1 MAATRLSDSQKQELV
16 ARFRGGE
23 ASGALA
29 EAYGCSANTVSRV
42 VRTALD
48 PKEYEALKQQ
58 RGRSPVPI
66 AEPAGGSSLQ
76 LPLPAAGS
84 GEEAAATSTKGE
96 SAPEASITATGLE
109 SVTPLTPSEALAR
122 EEASPRAEASARAEA
137 AAITEAGTRAN
148 PEATAEAEAEAEAGA
163 PQAGPSLAPSDLASD
178 SGEADLAED
187 RPQFGSWL
195 HQQEAGVGQTSA
207 PRMGAPGAD
216 PQDSPAGDQGH
227 ATLAIDDADDF
238 ADDDGDDSEG
248 EGEGEDEG
256 EGDDDG
262 DSFLGSYGD
271 RGPGDGQTFVVLPL
285 GQTIEDRP
293 SLTVQPLEPANLP
306 ASVYM
311 LVDKTVEL
319 DIKPLKEL
327 PELGALPDGEGER
340 QALVV
345 YANPR
350 QAKRYCGRN
359 QRVIKV
365 PDSGVLA
372 RTAPYLLSQGVTR
385 LVVEGALYSLPGS

>member
-1 MAATRLSDSQKQELV
+1 M
-16 ARFRGGE
+16 
-23 ASGALA
+23 
-29 EAYGCSANTVSRV
+29 

-48 PKEYEALKQQ
+48 PEEYEALKQR
-58 RGRSPVPI
+58 RGRSAV
-66 AEPAGGSSLQ
+66 Q
-76 LPLPAAGS
+76 VAA
-84 GEEAAATSTKGE
+84 
-96 SAPEASITATGLE
+96 P
-109 SVTPLTPSEALAR
+109 
-122 EEASPRAEASARAEA
+122 AEA
-137 AAITEAGTRAN
+137 AKAEPSTIPGALTSGSSEPGM
-148 PEATAEAEAEAEAGA
+148 PEE
-163 PQAGPSLAPSDLASD
+163 P
-178 SGEADLAED
+178 
-187 RPQFGSWL
+187 PQFGDWVR
-195 HQQEAGVGQTSA
+195 HQVDGVGQASA
-207 PRMGAPGAD
+207 PVSEAPGPGAD
-216 PQDSPAGDQGH
+216 AQDLPDGDQGH
-227 ATLAIDDADDF
+227 AALAIDDADDF
-238 ADDDGDDSEG
+238 ADDAGDDS
-248 EGEGEDEG
+248 DE
-256 EGDDDG
+256 EGDGAEDG
-262 DSFLGSYGD
+262 DSVLGSYGD
-271 RGPGDGQTFVVLPL
+271 PREGDGQTFVVLPL
-285 GQTIEDRP
+285 GQAIEDRP
-293 SLTVQPLEPANLP
+293 SLTVQPLEPADLP

>member
-23 ASGALA
+23 TSAALA
-29 EAYGCSANTVSRV
+29 ESFGCSANTVSRV

-48 PKEYEALKQQ
+48 PEEYEALKQQ
-58 RGRSPVPI
+58 RTRPAIPV
-66 AEPAGGSSLQ
+66 ADPAGETSLQ
-76 LPLPAAGS
+76 LPLGAEGAG
-84 GEEAAATSTKGE
+84 GEDGLATSPPGE
-96 SAPEASITATGLE
+96 SATTSHLSPPDQEPATPASGA
-109 SVTPLTPSEALAR
+109 P
-122 EEASPRAEASARAEA
+122 AEATDGLASG
-137 AAITEAGTRAN
+137 I
-148 PEATAEAEAEAEAGA
+148 PGA
-163 PQAGPSLAPSDLASD
+163 PLPGSSEPGVPEQQPP
-178 SGEADLAED
+178 
-187 RPQFGSWL
+187 FGAWVR
-195 HQQEAGVGQTSA
+195 QQVGGVGQASA
-207 PRMGAPGAD
+207 PDFGAPGPEAD
-216 PQDSPAGDQGH
+216 RLDPAAGDQGH
-227 ATLAIDDADDF
+227 AALAIDDADDF
-238 ADDDGDDSEG
+238 AEDPGDDEG
-248 EGEGEDEG
+248 DEG
-256 EGDDDG
+256 DEGDGAEDG
-262 DSFLGSYGD
+262 DSVLGSYGD
-271 RGPGDGQTFVVLPL
+271 PRGGDGQTFVVLPL
-285 GQTIEDRP
+285 GQAIEDRP
-293 SLTVQPLEPANLP
+293 SLTVQPLEPADLP

-319 DIKPLKEL
+319 DIKPLRDL
-327 PELGALPDGEGER
+327 PELGALPDGEGDR

>member
-16 ARFRGGE
+16 ARFRDGE
-23 ASGALA
+23 ASGSLA
-29 EAYGCSANTVSRV
+29 EAFGCSANTVSRV

-48 PKEYEALKQQ
+48 PKVYEALKQQ
-58 RGRSPVPI
+58 RGRSAVQVAAPTEAAK
-66 AEPAGGSSLQ
+66 AEPSTIPGALTSGSSE
-76 LPLPAAGS
+76 PGMP
-84 GEEAAATSTKGE
+84 EE
-96 SAPEASITATGLE
+96 P
-109 SVTPLTPSEALAR
+109 
-122 EEASPRAEASARAEA
+122 
-137 AAITEAGTRAN
+137 
-148 PEATAEAEAEAEAGA
+148 
-163 PQAGPSLAPSDLASD
+163 
-178 SGEADLAED
+178 
-187 RPQFGSWL
+187 PQFGHWVR
-195 HQQEAGVGQTSA
+195 HQVDGVGQASA
-207 PRMGAPGAD
+207 PVSEAPGPGAD
-216 PQDSPAGDQGH
+216 AQDLPDGDQGH
-227 ATLAIDDADDF
+227 AALAIDDADDF
-238 ADDDGDDSEG
+238 ADDAGDDS
-248 EGEGEDEG
+248 DE
-256 EGDDDG
+256 EGDEAEDG
-262 DSFLGSYGD
+262 DSVLGRYGD
-271 RGPGDGQTFVVLPL
+271 PREGDGQTFVVLPL
-285 GQTIEDRP
+285 GQAIEDRP
-293 SLTVQPLEPANLP
+293 SLTVQPLEPADLP

>member
-23 ASGALA
+23 ASAALA
-29 EAYGCSANTVSRV
+29 EAFGCSANTVSRV

-48 PKEYEALKQQ
+48 PKDYEALKQQ
-58 RGRSPVPI
+58 RGRS
-66 AEPAGGSSLQ
+66 AGQAATPAGESSPE
-76 LPLPAAGS
+76 LPLAPAGS
-84 GEEAAATSTKGE
+84 GAEAPGASALDQAQTAYPFALSDPEGSAASTPGGSLGSSEEA
-96 SAPEASITATGLE
+96 
-109 SVTPLTPSEALAR
+109 
-122 EEASPRAEASARAEA
+122 
-137 AAITEAGTRAN
+137 
-148 PEATAEAEAEAEAGA
+148 
-163 PQAGPSLAPSDLASD
+163 QDGPSLALKALIARAPQPDPPAAGPEFGAWVNQKVNGAGEANAPGLGARQPEPYPEEISNTILRKDKIQSQGQDDDPSD
-178 SGEADLAED
+178 
-187 RPQFGSWL
+187 
-195 HQQEAGVGQTSA
+195 
-207 PRMGAPGAD
+207 
-216 PQDSPAGDQGH
+216 DQGH
-227 ATLAIDDADDF
+227 AALAIDDADDF
-238 ADDDGDDSEG
+238 AEEAGDD
-248 EGEGEDEG
+248 
-256 EGDDDG
+256 EGDDTEDGSEDG
-262 DSFLGSYGD
+262 DSFVGRYGD
-271 RGPGDGQTFVVLPL
+271 SGQGDGQTFVILPL
-285 GQTIEDRP
+285 GQAIEDRP
-293 SLTVQPLEPANLP
+293 SLTVQPLEPADLP

-327 PELGALPDGEGER
+327 PELGTLPAGEEDR

>member
-16 ARFRGGE
+16 ARFRDGE
-23 ASGALA
+23 ASGSLA
-29 EAYGCSANTVSRV
+29 EAFGCSANTVSRV

-48 PKEYEALKQQ
+48 PKVYEALKQQ
-58 RGRSPVPI
+58 RGRSAV
-66 AEPAGGSSLQ
+66 Q
-76 LPLPAAGS
+76 VAA
-84 GEEAAATSTKGE
+84 
-96 SAPEASITATGLE
+96 P
-109 SVTPLTPSEALAR
+109 
-122 EEASPRAEASARAEA
+122 AEA
-137 AAITEAGTRAN
+137 AKAEPSTIPGALTSGSSEPGM
-148 PEATAEAEAEAEAGA
+148 PEE
-163 PQAGPSLAPSDLASD
+163 P
-178 SGEADLAED
+178 
-187 RPQFGSWL
+187 PQFGDWVR
-195 HQQEAGVGQTSA
+195 HQVDGVGQASA
-207 PRMGAPGAD
+207 PVSEAPGPGAD
-216 PQDSPAGDQGH
+216 AQDLPDGDQGH
-227 ATLAIDDADDF
+227 AALAIDDADDF
-238 ADDDGDDSEG
+238 ADDAGDDS
-248 EGEGEDEG
+248 DE
-256 EGDDDG
+256 EGDGAEDG
-262 DSFLGSYGD
+262 DSVLGSYGD
-271 RGPGDGQTFVVLPL
+271 PREGDGQTFVVLPL
-285 GQTIEDRP
+285 GQAIKDRP
-293 SLTVQPLEPANLP
+293 SLTVQPLEPADLP

>member
-16 ARFRGGE
+16 ARFRDGE
-23 ASGALA
+23 GSGSLA
-29 EAYGCSANTVSRV
+29 EAFGCSANTVSRV

-58 RGRSPVPI
+58 RGRSAVQVAAPS
-66 AEPAGGSSLQ
+66 GGSSQ
-76 LPLPAAGS
+76 PLPLSETGSGGKEALATPPPGEQAPGALLGGPDQNLDAPSPGANAAAAPAEPSIIPSALAAGS
-84 GEEAAATSTKGE
+84 SG
-96 SAPEASITATGLE
+96 PGLPKE
-109 SVTPLTPSEALAR
+109 
-122 EEASPRAEASARAEA
+122 
-137 AAITEAGTRAN
+137 
-148 PEATAEAEAEAEAGA
+148 
-163 PQAGPSLAPSDLASD
+163 Q
-178 SGEADLAED
+178 
-187 RPQFGSWL
+187 PQFGAWVR
-195 HQQEAGVGQTSA
+195 QQLVGIGQASA
-207 PRMGAPGAD
+207 PGLKASGPGTDA
-216 PQDSPAGDQGH
+216 QDLPDGDQGH
-227 ATLAIDDADDF
+227 AALAIDDADDF
-238 ADDDGDDSEG
+238 ADDAGDDS
-248 EGEGEDEG
+248 DE
-256 EGDDDG
+256 EGDGSEDG
-262 DSFLGSYGD
+262 DSVLGSYGD
-271 RGPGDGQTFVVLPL
+271 PREGDGQTFVVLPL
-285 GQTIEDRP
+285 GQAIEDRP
-293 SLTVQPLEPANLP
+293 SLTVQPLVPADLP
-306 ASVYM
+306 TSVYM

>member
-16 ARFRGGE
+16 ARFRLGE
-23 ASGALA
+23 SAQALA
-29 EAYGCSANTVSRV
+29 EALGCSANTVSRV

-48 PKEYEALKQQ
+48 PQEYESLKQQ
-58 RGRSPVPI
+58 RGRPSSQVASGSGPSIGQPVGSDNPAEELPAI
-66 AEPAGGSSLQ
+66 EGNDDEGLQALPGSGDHGPALQPGLAPELDSTQLELAPPLLEVMAGAEPEHL
-76 LPLPAAGS
+76 
-84 GEEAAATSTKGE
+84 
-96 SAPEASITATGLE
+96 PEA
-109 SVTPLTPSEALAR
+109 
-122 EEASPRAEASARAEA
+122 
-137 AAITEAGTRAN
+137 
-148 PEATAEAEAEAEAGA
+148 
-163 PQAGPSLAPSDLASD
+163 
-178 SGEADLAED
+178 
-187 RPQFGSWL
+187 
-195 HQQEAGVGQTSA
+195 
-207 PRMGAPGAD
+207 
-216 PQDSPAGDQGH
+216 DSPEPGH
-227 ATLAIDDADDF
+227 AALAIDDADDF
-238 ADDDGDDSEG
+238 AEEAGDDGDDG
-248 EGEGEDEG
+248 DAGED
-256 EGDDDG
+256 GDGTEEG
-262 DSFLGSYGD
+262 DSFQGAYGGAND
-271 RGPGDGQTFVVLPL
+271 AYGQTFVVLPL
-285 GQTIEDRP
+285 GQAIEDRP

>member
-16 ARFRGGE
+16 ARFRDGE
-23 ASGALA
+23 PSGSLA
-29 EAYGCSANTVSRV
+29 EAFGCSANTVSRV

-48 PKEYEALKQQ
+48 PEEYEALKQQ
-58 RGRSPVPI
+58 RGRSAVQVP
-66 AEPAGGSSLQ
+66 AN
-76 LPLPAAGS
+76 
-84 GEEAAATSTKGE
+84 
-96 SAPEASITATGLE
+96 
-109 SVTPLTPSEALAR
+109 
-122 EEASPRAEASARAEA
+122 AEA
-137 AAITEAGTRAN
+137 AKAEPSTIPGALTSGSSEPGM
-148 PEATAEAEAEAEAGA
+148 PEE
-163 PQAGPSLAPSDLASD
+163 P
-178 SGEADLAED
+178 
-187 RPQFGSWL
+187 PQFGDWVR
-195 HQQEAGVGQTSA
+195 HQVDGVGQASA
-207 PRMGAPGAD
+207 PVSEAPGPGAD
-216 PQDSPAGDQGH
+216 AQDLPDGDQGH
-227 ATLAIDDADDF
+227 AALAIDDADDF
-238 ADDDGDDSEG
+238 ADDAGDDS
-248 EGEGEDEG
+248 DE
-256 EGDDDG
+256 EGDGAEDG
-262 DSFLGSYGD
+262 DSVLGSYGD
-271 RGPGDGQTFVVLPL
+271 PREGDGQTFVVLPL
-285 GQTIEDRP
+285 GQAIEDRP
-293 SLTVQPLEPANLP
+293 SLTVQPLEPADLP

>member
-1 MAATRLSDSQKQELV
+1 MAATRLSDSQKEELV

-29 EAYGCSANTVSRV
+29 EAFGCSANTVSRV

-48 PKEYEALKQQ
+48 PEEYEALKHQ
-58 RGRSPVPI
+58 RARSTP
-66 AEPAGGSSLQ
+66 PAGGSSLQ
-76 LPLPAAGS
+76 LPLSEAGSGATEALAPSPSGETATNAGLSVPDQDLGAPSTELTAEATTAEPTIAPRVRASRSSGPGLPGEQPQLGAWVRQQVDGVGPSSGPGLGAAGS
-84 GEEAAATSTKGE
+84 G
-96 SAPEASITATGLE
+96 
-109 SVTPLTPSEALAR
+109 
-122 EEASPRAEASARAEA
+122 
-137 AAITEAGTRAN
+137 
-148 PEATAEAEAEAEAGA
+148 
-163 PQAGPSLAPSDLASD
+163 
-178 SGEADLAED
+178 ADL
-187 RPQFGSWL
+187 Q
-195 HQQEAGVGQTSA
+195 
-207 PRMGAPGAD
+207 D
-216 PQDSPAGDQGH
+216 PLDGEQGH
-227 ATLAIDDADDF
+227 AALALDDADDF
-238 ADDDGDDSEG
+238 AEEAGDDSDDG
-248 EGEGEDEG
+248 GEDS
-256 EGDDDG
+256 

-271 RGPGDGQTFVVLPL
+271 PGDGQTFVVLPL
-285 GQTIEDRP
+285 GQAIEDRP
-293 SLTVQPLEPANLP
+293 SLTVQPLEPADLP

-319 DIKPLKEL
+319 DIKPLRDL
-327 PELGALPDGEGER
+327 PELGALPDGEGDR

>member
-29 EAYGCSANTVSRV
+29 EAFGCSANTVSRV

-48 PKEYEALKQQ
+48 PEEYEALKQQ
-58 RGRSPVPI
+58 RARSTPPT
-66 AEPAGGSSLQ
+66 GGSSLQ
-76 LPLPAAGS
+76 LPLCEAES
-84 GEEAAATSTKGE
+84 GATEALATSPSAETATGARLSGPDQDLGATSTE
-96 SAPEASITATGLE
+96 
-109 SVTPLTPSEALAR
+109 LT
-122 EEASPRAEASARAEA
+122 AEA
-137 AAITEAGTRAN
+137 AKAEPGLSEDQPPFGTWVR
-148 PEATAEAEAEAEAGA
+148 
-163 PQAGPSLAPSDLASD
+163 
-178 SGEADLAED
+178 
-187 RPQFGSWL
+187 
-195 HQQEAGVGQTSA
+195 QQLDGVGQTNA
-207 PRMGAPGAD
+207 PGLGAPDPGAD
-216 PQDSPAGDQGH
+216 PQDPLDGEQGH
-227 ATLAIDDADDF
+227 AALALEDADDF
-238 ADDDGDDSEG
+238 AEEAGDDSDDGDEDS
-248 EGEGEDEG
+248 
-256 EGDDDG
+256 

-271 RGPGDGQTFVVLPL
+271 PGDGQTFVVLPL
-285 GQTIEDRP
+285 GQAIEDRP
-293 SLTVQPLEPANLP
+293 SLTVQPLEPADLP

-319 DIKPLKEL
+319 DIKPLRDL
-327 PELGALPDGEGER
+327 PELGTLPDGEGDR

>member
-16 ARFRGGE
+16 ARFRAGE
-23 ASGALA
+23 ASAALA
-29 EAYGCSANTVSRV
+29 EAFGCSANTVSRV

-48 PKEYEALKQQ
+48 PKDYEALKQQ
-58 RGRSPVPI
+58 RGRSAGQAATAAGESSPELPL
-66 AEPAGGSSLQ
+66 APAGSGAEDPGTSALDQAETPYPFALSDPERSAASTPGSSL
-76 LPLPAAGS
+76 GS
-84 GEEAAATSTKGE
+84 SEAAHD
-96 SAPEASITATGLE
+96 
-109 SVTPLTPSEALAR
+109 
-122 EEASPRAEASARAEA
+122 
-137 AAITEAGTRAN
+137 
-148 PEATAEAEAEAEAGA
+148 
-163 PQAGPSLAPSDLASD
+163 GPSLALKALIARAPQPDPPAAGPEFGAWVDQKVNGAGQASAPGLGARQPEPFPQGIPNTILRTDQDQIQSEDQSEDQDDDPSD
-178 SGEADLAED
+178 
-187 RPQFGSWL
+187 
-195 HQQEAGVGQTSA
+195 
-207 PRMGAPGAD
+207 
-216 PQDSPAGDQGH
+216 DQGH
-227 ATLAIDDADDF
+227 GALAIDDADDF
-238 ADDDGDDSEG
+238 AEEVGDD
-248 EGEGEDEG
+248 
-256 EGDDDG
+256 EGDDTEDGSEDG
-262 DSFLGSYGD
+262 DSFVGHYGGSGQ
-271 RGPGDGQTFVVLPL
+271 GDGQTFVVLPL

-293 SLTVQPLEPANLP
+293 SLTVQPLEPADLP

-327 PELGALPDGEGER
+327 PELGTLPAGEEDR

>member
-1 MAATRLSDSQKQELV
+1 MPE
-16 ARFRGGE
+16 
-23 ASGALA
+23 
-29 EAYGCSANTVSRV
+29 
-42 VRTALD
+42 
-48 PKEYEALKQQ
+48 
-58 RGRSPVPI
+58 
-66 AEPAGGSSLQ
+66 EP
-76 LPLPAAGS
+76 
-84 GEEAAATSTKGE
+84 
-96 SAPEASITATGLE
+96 
-109 SVTPLTPSEALAR
+109 
-122 EEASPRAEASARAEA
+122 
-137 AAITEAGTRAN
+137 
-148 PEATAEAEAEAEAGA
+148 
-163 PQAGPSLAPSDLASD
+163 
-178 SGEADLAED
+178 
-187 RPQFGSWL
+187 PQFGDWVRD
-195 HQQEAGVGQTSA
+195 QVDGVGQAST
-207 PRMGAPGAD
+207 PGLEAPGPEAD
-216 PQDSPAGDQGH
+216 AQDLPDGDQGH
-227 ATLAIDDADDF
+227 AALAIDDADDF
-238 ADDDGDDSEG
+238 ADDAGDDSD
-248 EGEGEDEG
+248 ED
-256 EGDDDG
+256 GDGAEDG

-271 RGPGDGQTFVVLPL
+271 PREGDGQTFVVLPL
-285 GQTIEDRP
+285 GQAIEDRP
-293 SLTVQPLEPANLP
+293 SLTVQPLEPADLP

>member
-16 ARFRGGE
+16 ARFRNGE
-23 ASGALA
+23 ASGSLA
-29 EAYGCSANTVSRV
+29 EAFGCSANTVSRV

-48 PKEYEALKQQ
+48 PEDYEALKQQ
-58 RGRSPVPI
+58 RGRSAVQVAAPAESAK
-66 AEPAGGSSLQ
+66 AEPSTIPGALTSGSSE
-76 LPLPAAGS
+76 PGMP
-84 GEEAAATSTKGE
+84 EE
-96 SAPEASITATGLE
+96 P
-109 SVTPLTPSEALAR
+109 
-122 EEASPRAEASARAEA
+122 
-137 AAITEAGTRAN
+137 
-148 PEATAEAEAEAEAGA
+148 
-163 PQAGPSLAPSDLASD
+163 
-178 SGEADLAED
+178 
-187 RPQFGSWL
+187 PQFGDWVRD
-195 HQQEAGVGQTSA
+195 QVDGVGQASA
-207 PRMGAPGAD
+207 PGSEAPGPEAD
-216 PQDSPAGDQGH
+216 AQDLPDGDQGH
-227 ATLAIDDADDF
+227 AALAIDDADDF
-238 ADDDGDDSEG
+238 ADDAGDDS
-248 EGEGEDEG
+248 DE
-256 EGDDDG
+256 EGDGAEDG
-262 DSFLGSYGD
+262 DSVLGSYGD
-271 RGPGDGQTFVVLPL
+271 PREGDGQTFMVLPL
-285 GQTIEDRP
+285 GQAIEDRP
-293 SLTVQPLEPANLP
+293 SLTVQPLEPADLP

>member
-16 ARFRGGE
+16 ARFRDGE
-23 ASGALA
+23 ASGSLA
-29 EAYGCSANTVSRV
+29 EAFGCSANTVSRV

-48 PKEYEALKQQ
+48 PEEYEALKQR
-58 RGRSPVPI
+58 RGRSAV
-66 AEPAGGSSLQ
+66 Q
-76 LPLPAAGS
+76 VAA
-84 GEEAAATSTKGE
+84 
-96 SAPEASITATGLE
+96 P
-109 SVTPLTPSEALAR
+109 
-122 EEASPRAEASARAEA
+122 AEA
-137 AAITEAGTRAN
+137 AKAEPSTIPGALTSGSSEPGM
-148 PEATAEAEAEAEAGA
+148 PEE
-163 PQAGPSLAPSDLASD
+163 P
-178 SGEADLAED
+178 
-187 RPQFGSWL
+187 PQFGDWVR
-195 HQQEAGVGQTSA
+195 HQVDGVGQASA
-207 PRMGAPGAD
+207 PVSEAPGPGAD
-216 PQDSPAGDQGH
+216 AQDLPDGDQGH
-227 ATLAIDDADDF
+227 AALAIDDADDF
-238 ADDDGDDSEG
+238 ADDAGDDS
-248 EGEGEDEG
+248 DE
-256 EGDDDG
+256 EGDGAEDG
-262 DSFLGSYGD
+262 DSVLGSYGD
-271 RGPGDGQTFVVLPL
+271 PREGDGQTFVVLPL
-285 GQTIEDRP
+285 GQAIEDRP
-293 SLTVQPLEPANLP
+293 SLTVQPLEPADLP

>member
-29 EAYGCSANTVSRV
+29 EAFGCSANTVSRV

-48 PKEYEALKQQ
+48 PEEYEALKQQ
-58 RGRSPVPI
+58 RARSTPPT
-66 AEPAGGSSLQ
+66 GGSSLQ
-76 LPLPAAGS
+76 LPLCEAES
-84 GEEAAATSTKGE
+84 GATEALATSPSAETATGARLSGPDQDLGATSTE
-96 SAPEASITATGLE
+96 
-109 SVTPLTPSEALAR
+109 LT
-122 EEASPRAEASARAEA
+122 AEA
-137 AAITEAGTRAN
+137 AK
-148 PEATAEAEAEAEAGA
+148 AEPGL
-163 PQAGPSLAPSDLASD
+163 S
-178 SGEADLAED
+178 ED
-187 RPQFGSWL
+187 QPQFGTWVRQQL
-195 HQQEAGVGQTSA
+195 HGGGQANA
-207 PRMGAPGAD
+207 PGLGAPDPGDD
-216 PQDSPAGDQGH
+216 PQDPLDGEQGH
-227 ATLAIDDADDF
+227 AALALEDADDF
-238 ADDDGDDSEG
+238 AEEAGDDSDDGDEDS
-248 EGEGEDEG
+248 
-256 EGDDDG
+256 

-271 RGPGDGQTFVVLPL
+271 PGDGQTFVVLPL
-285 GQTIEDRP
+285 GQAIEDRP
-293 SLTVQPLEPANLP
+293 SLTVQPLEPADLP

-319 DIKPLKEL
+319 DIKPLRDL
-327 PELGALPDGEGER
+327 PELGALPDGEGDR

>member
-23 ASGALA
+23 ASGSLA
-29 EAYGCSANTVSRV
+29 EAFGCSANTVSRV

-58 RGRSPVPI
+58 RGRSAVQV
-66 AEPAGGSSLQ
+66 AAPAGGSSQ
-76 LPLPAAGS
+76 PLPLSEAGS
-84 GEEAAATSTKGE
+84 GGKDPLATSPPGEPAPAAHLDGGGPDLNLDAPSTGAKAEEAPTAE
-96 SAPEASITATGLE
+96 LSI
-109 SVTPLTPSEALAR
+109 V
-122 EEASPRAEASARAEA
+122 PRALP
-137 AAITEAGTRAN
+137 AGSSR
-148 PEATAEAEAEAEAGA
+148 PELPKDE
-163 PQAGPSLAPSDLASD
+163 
-178 SGEADLAED
+178 
-187 RPQFGSWL
+187 PQFGGWVR
-195 HQQEAGVGQTSA
+195 QQLDGVGQASA
-207 PRMGAPGAD
+207 PGQLAPGPGAD
-216 PQDSPAGDQGH
+216 SQDLPDGDQGH
-227 ATLAIDDADDF
+227 SALAIDDADDF
-238 ADDDGDDSEG
+238 ADAAADDS
-248 EGEGEDEG
+248 DE
-256 EGDDDG
+256 EGDGAEDG
-262 DSFLGSYGD
+262 DSVLGRYGD
-271 RGPGDGQTFVVLPL
+271 PRDGDGQTFMVLPL
-285 GQTIEDRP
+285 GQAIEDRP
-293 SLTVQPLEPANLP
+293 SLTVQPLEPADLP

>member
-16 ARFRGGE
+16 ARFRDGE
-23 ASGALA
+23 ASGSLA
-29 EAYGCSANTVSRV
+29 EAFGCSANTVSRV
-42 VRTALD
+42 VRTALA
-48 PKEYEALKQQ
+48 PEEYEALKQQ
-58 RGRSPVPI
+58 RGRSAVQ
-66 AEPAGGSSLQ
+66 AAAPAGGSSQ
-76 LPLPAAGS
+76 PLPLSEAESAGKD
-84 GEEAAATSTKGE
+84 ALATSPPGE
-96 SAPEASITATGLE
+96 TALGAPPEGPDQNLGAPSTG
-109 SVTPLTPSEALAR
+109 AN
-122 EEASPRAEASARAEA
+122 
-137 AAITEAGTRAN
+137 TEAGKAEPSMVPRALRSRSSR
-148 PEATAEAEAEAEAGA
+148 PGLATD
-163 PQAGPSLAPSDLASD
+163 P
-178 SGEADLAED
+178 
-187 RPQFGSWL
+187 PQFGDWVRD
-195 HQQEAGVGQTSA
+195 QVDGVGQASTPRLEA
-207 PRMGAPGAD
+207 PGPGAD
-216 PQDSPAGDQGH
+216 AQDLPDGDQGH
-227 ATLAIDDADDF
+227 AALAIDDADDF
-238 ADDDGDDSEG
+238 ADDAGDDEG
-248 EGEGEDEG
+248 DEG
-256 EGDDDG
+256 DGAEDG

-271 RGPGDGQTFVVLPL
+271 PREGDGQTFVVLPL
-285 GQTIEDRP
+285 GQAIEDRP
-293 SLTVQPLEPANLP
+293 SLTVQPLEPADLP

>member
-1 MAATRLSDSQKQELV
+1 L
-16 ARFRGGE
+16 E
-23 ASGALA
+23 APG
-29 EAYGCSANTVSRV
+29 
-42 VRTALD
+42 
-48 PKEYEALKQQ
+48 
-58 RGRSPVPI
+58 
-66 AEPAGGSSLQ
+66 
-76 LPLPAAGS
+76 
-84 GEEAAATSTKGE
+84 
-96 SAPEASITATGLE
+96 
-109 SVTPLTPSEALAR
+109 
-122 EEASPRAEASARAEA
+122 
-137 AAITEAGTRAN
+137 
-148 PEATAEAEAEAEAGA
+148 
-163 PQAGPSLAPSDLASD
+163 
-178 SGEADLAED
+178 
-187 RPQFGSWL
+187 
-195 HQQEAGVGQTSA
+195 
-207 PRMGAPGAD
+207 PGAD
-216 PQDSPAGDQGH
+216 AQDLPDGDQGH
-227 ATLAIDDADDF
+227 AALAIDDADDF
-238 ADDDGDDSEG
+238 ADDAGDDEG
-248 EGEGEDEG
+248 DEG
-256 EGDDDG
+256 DGAEDG

-271 RGPGDGQTFVVLPL
+271 PREGDGQTFVVLPL
-285 GQTIEDRP
+285 GQAIEDRP
-293 SLTVQPLEPANLP
+293 SLTVQPLEPADLP

>member
-16 ARFRGGE
+16 ARFRDGE
-23 ASGALA
+23 ASGSLA
-29 EAYGCSANTVSRV
+29 EAFGCSANTVSRV

-48 PKEYEALKQQ
+48 PEEYEALKQQ
-58 RGRSPVPI
+58 RGRSAV
-66 AEPAGGSSLQ
+66 Q
-76 LPLPAAGS
+76 VAA
-84 GEEAAATSTKGE
+84 
-96 SAPEASITATGLE
+96 P
-109 SVTPLTPSEALAR
+109 
-122 EEASPRAEASARAEA
+122 AEA
-137 AAITEAGTRAN
+137 AKAEPSTIPGALTSGSSEPGM
-148 PEATAEAEAEAEAGA
+148 PEE
-163 PQAGPSLAPSDLASD
+163 P
-178 SGEADLAED
+178 
-187 RPQFGSWL
+187 PQFGDWVR
-195 HQQEAGVGQTSA
+195 HQVDGVGQASA
-207 PRMGAPGAD
+207 PVSEAPGPGAD
-216 PQDSPAGDQGH
+216 AQDLPDGDQGH
-227 ATLAIDDADDF
+227 AALAIDDADDF
-238 ADDDGDDSEG
+238 ADDAGDDS
-248 EGEGEDEG
+248 DE
-256 EGDDDG
+256 EGDGAEDG
-262 DSFLGSYGD
+262 DSVLGSYGD
-271 RGPGDGQTFVVLPL
+271 PREGDGQTFVVLPL
-285 GQTIEDRP
+285 GQAIEDRP
-293 SLTVQPLEPANLP
+293 SLTVQPLEPADLP

>member
-16 ARFRGGE
+16 ARFRDGE
-23 ASGALA
+23 ASGSLA
-29 EAYGCSANTVSRV
+29 EAFGCSANTVSRV
-42 VRTALD
+42 VRTTLD
-48 PKEYEALKQQ
+48 PKVYEALKQQ
-58 RGRSPVPI
+58 RGRSAV
-66 AEPAGGSSLQ
+66 Q
-76 LPLPAAGS
+76 VAA
-84 GEEAAATSTKGE
+84 
-96 SAPEASITATGLE
+96 P
-109 SVTPLTPSEALAR
+109 
-122 EEASPRAEASARAEA
+122 AEA
-137 AAITEAGTRAN
+137 AKAEPSTIPGALTSGSSEPGM
-148 PEATAEAEAEAEAGA
+148 PEE
-163 PQAGPSLAPSDLASD
+163 P
-178 SGEADLAED
+178 
-187 RPQFGSWL
+187 PQFGDWVR
-195 HQQEAGVGQTSA
+195 HQVDGVGQASA
-207 PRMGAPGAD
+207 PVSEAPGPGAD
-216 PQDSPAGDQGH
+216 AQDLADGDQGH
-227 ATLAIDDADDF
+227 AALAIDDADDF
-238 ADDDGDDSEG
+238 ADDAGDDS
-248 EGEGEDEG
+248 DE
-256 EGDDDG
+256 EGDGAEDG
-262 DSFLGSYGD
+262 DSVLGSYGD
-271 RGPGDGQTFVVLPL
+271 PREGDGQTFVVLPL
-285 GQTIEDRP
+285 GQAIKDRP
-293 SLTVQPLEPANLP
+293 SLTVQPLEPADLP

>member
-1 MAATRLSDSQKQELV
+1 MAATRLSDSQKEELV

-29 EAYGCSANTVSRV
+29 EAFGCSANTVSRV

-48 PKEYEALKQQ
+48 PEEYEALKQQ
-58 RGRSPVPI
+58 RARSTP
-66 AEPAGGSSLQ
+66 PAVGSSLQ
-76 LPLPAAGS
+76 LPLCEAGS
-84 GEEAAATSTKGE
+84 EATEALTTSPTAE
-96 SAPEASITATGLE
+96 TATGARL
-109 SVTPLTPSEALAR
+109 SVPDQDLGAPSTELT
-122 EEASPRAEASARAEA
+122 AEA
-137 AAITEAGTRAN
+137 AKVEPAI
-148 PEATAEAEAEAEAGA
+148 A
-163 PQAGPSLAPSDLASD
+163 PKVQASGPSTTGLP
-178 SGEADLAED
+178 GEQ
-187 RPQFGSWL
+187 PQFGAWVR
-195 HQQEAGVGQTSA
+195 QQVDGVSQTNA
-207 PRMGAPGAD
+207 PGLGAPGPGAD
-216 PQDSPAGDQGH
+216 PQDPLDGEQGH
-227 ATLAIDDADDF
+227 AALALDDADDF
-238 ADDDGDDSEG
+238 AVEADEDSDDGDEDS
-248 EGEGEDEG
+248 
-256 EGDDDG
+256 

-271 RGPGDGQTFVVLPL
+271 PGDGQTFVVLPL
-285 GQTIEDRP
+285 GQAIEDRP
-293 SLTVQPLEPANLP
+293 SLTVQPLEPADLP

-319 DIKPLKEL
+319 DIKPLRDL
-327 PELGALPDGEGER
+327 PELGALPDGEGDR
-340 QALVV
+340 QALVL

>member
-23 ASGALA
+23 TSAALA
-29 EAYGCSANTVSRV
+29 EAFGCSANTVSRV

-48 PKEYEALKQQ
+48 PEEYEALKQQ
-58 RGRSPVPI
+58 RARPAIPV
-66 AEPAGGSSLQ
+66 ADPAGETSLQ
-76 LPLPAAGS
+76 LPLSAEGAG
-84 GEEAAATSTKGE
+84 GEDVLATSPPGE
-96 SAPEASITATGLE
+96 SATTSHLSPPDQELATPASGA
-109 SVTPLTPSEALAR
+109 P
-122 EEASPRAEASARAEA
+122 AEATDGLPS
-137 AAITEAGTRAN
+137 GF
-148 PEATAEAEAEAEAGA
+148 PGA
-163 PQAGPSLAPSDLASD
+163 PLPGSSEPGVPEQLPP
-178 SGEADLAED
+178 
-187 RPQFGSWL
+187 FGAWVR
-195 HQQEAGVGQTSA
+195 HQLGGVGQASA
-207 PRMGAPGAD
+207 PNFGAPGPEAD
-216 PQDSPAGDQGH
+216 RLDPAAGDQGH
-227 ATLAIDDADDF
+227 AALAIDDADDF
-238 ADDDGDDSEG
+238 AEEAGDDSDDGDEDS
-248 EGEGEDEG
+248 
-256 EGDDDG
+256 

-271 RGPGDGQTFVVLPL
+271 PGDGQTFVVLPL
-285 GQTIEDRP
+285 GQAIEDRP
-293 SLTVQPLEPANLP
+293 SLTVQPLEPADLP

-319 DIKPLKEL
+319 DIKPLKDL

>member
-16 ARFRGGE
+16 ARFRDGE
-23 ASGALA
+23 ASGSLA
-29 EAYGCSANTVSRV
+29 EAFGCSANTVSRV

-48 PKEYEALKQQ
+48 PKVYEALKQQ
-58 RGRSPVPI
+58 RGRSAV
-66 AEPAGGSSLQ
+66 Q
-76 LPLPAAGS
+76 VAA
-84 GEEAAATSTKGE
+84 
-96 SAPEASITATGLE
+96 P
-109 SVTPLTPSEALAR
+109 
-122 EEASPRAEASARAEA
+122 AEA
-137 AAITEAGTRAN
+137 AKAEPSTIPGALTSGSSEPGM
-148 PEATAEAEAEAEAGA
+148 PEE
-163 PQAGPSLAPSDLASD
+163 P
-178 SGEADLAED
+178 
-187 RPQFGSWL
+187 PQFGDWVR
-195 HQQEAGVGQTSA
+195 HQVDGVGQASA
-207 PRMGAPGAD
+207 PVSEAPGPGAD
-216 PQDSPAGDQGH
+216 AQDLPDGDQGH
-227 ATLAIDDADDF
+227 AALAIDDADDF
-238 ADDDGDDSEG
+238 ADDAGDDS
-248 EGEGEDEG
+248 DE
-256 EGDDDG
+256 EGDGAEDG
-262 DSFLGSYGD
+262 DSVLGSYGD
-271 RGPGDGQTFVVLPL
+271 PREGDGQTFVVLPL
-285 GQTIEDRP
+285 GQAIEDRP
-293 SLTVQPLEPANLP
+293 SLTVQPLEPADLP

>member
-16 ARFRGGE
+16 ARFRDGE
-23 ASGALA
+23 ASGSLA
-29 EAYGCSANTVSRV
+29 EAFGCSANTVSRV

-48 PKEYEALKQQ
+48 PEEYEALKQR
-58 RGRSPVPI
+58 RGRSAV
-66 AEPAGGSSLQ
+66 Q
-76 LPLPAAGS
+76 VAA
-84 GEEAAATSTKGE
+84 
-96 SAPEASITATGLE
+96 P
-109 SVTPLTPSEALAR
+109 
-122 EEASPRAEASARAEA
+122 AEA
-137 AAITEAGTRAN
+137 AKAEPSTIPGALTSGSSEPGM
-148 PEATAEAEAEAEAGA
+148 PEE
-163 PQAGPSLAPSDLASD
+163 PPP
-178 SGEADLAED
+178 
-187 RPQFGSWL
+187 FGDWVR
-195 HQQEAGVGQTSA
+195 HQVDGVGQASA
-207 PRMGAPGAD
+207 PVSEAPGPGAD
-216 PQDSPAGDQGH
+216 AQDLPDGDQGH
-227 ATLAIDDADDF
+227 AALAIDDADDF
-238 ADDDGDDSEG
+238 ADDAGDDS
-248 EGEGEDEG
+248 DE
-256 EGDDDG
+256 EGDGAEDG
-262 DSFLGSYGD
+262 DSVLGSYGD
-271 RGPGDGQTFVVLPL
+271 PREGDGQTFVVLPL
-285 GQTIEDRP
+285 GQAIEDRP
-293 SLTVQPLEPANLP
+293 SLTVQPLEPADLP

>member
-29 EAYGCSANTVSRV
+29 EAFGCSANTVSRV

-48 PKEYEALKQQ
+48 PEEYEALKQQ
-58 RGRSPVPI
+58 RARSTPI
-66 AEPAGGSSLQ
+66 TGGSSLQ
-76 LPLPAAGS
+76 LPLC
-84 GEEAAATSTKGE
+84 EAETGATEALATSP
-96 SAPEASITATGLE
+96 SAETATGARLSGPYQDLGATSSE
-109 SVTPLTPSEALAR
+109 LT
-122 EEASPRAEASARAEA
+122 AEA
-137 AAITEAGTRAN
+137 AKAEPGLSEDQPQLGTWVR
-148 PEATAEAEAEAEAGA
+148 
-163 PQAGPSLAPSDLASD
+163 
-178 SGEADLAED
+178 
-187 RPQFGSWL
+187 
-195 HQQEAGVGQTSA
+195 QQLDGVGQANA
-207 PRMGAPGAD
+207 PGLGAPDPGDD
-216 PQDSPAGDQGH
+216 PQDPLDGEQGH
-227 ATLAIDDADDF
+227 AALALEDADDF
-238 ADDDGDDSEG
+238 AEEAGDDSDDGDEDS
-248 EGEGEDEG
+248 DN
-256 EGDDDG
+256 
-262 DSFLGSYGD
+262 FLGSYGD
-271 RGPGDGQTFVVLPL
+271 PGDGQTFVVLPL
-285 GQTIEDRP
+285 GQAIEDRP
-293 SLTVQPLEPANLP
+293 ILTVQPLEPADLP

-319 DIKPLKEL
+319 DIKPLRDL
-327 PELGALPDGEGER
+327 PELGALPDGEGDR

>member
-16 ARFRGGE
+16 ARFRDGE
-23 ASGALA
+23 ASGSLA
-29 EAYGCSANTVSRV
+29 EAFGCSANTVSRV

-48 PKEYEALKQQ
+48 PEEYEALKQQ
-58 RGRSPVPI
+58 RGRSAVQVAAPTEAAK
-66 AEPAGGSSLQ
+66 AEPSTIPGALTSGSSE
-76 LPLPAAGS
+76 PGMP
-84 GEEAAATSTKGE
+84 EE
-96 SAPEASITATGLE
+96 P
-109 SVTPLTPSEALAR
+109 
-122 EEASPRAEASARAEA
+122 
-137 AAITEAGTRAN
+137 
-148 PEATAEAEAEAEAGA
+148 
-163 PQAGPSLAPSDLASD
+163 
-178 SGEADLAED
+178 
-187 RPQFGSWL
+187 PQFGDWVR
-195 HQQEAGVGQTSA
+195 HQVDGVGQASA
-207 PRMGAPGAD
+207 PVSEAPGPGAD
-216 PQDSPAGDQGH
+216 AQDLPDGDQGH
-227 ATLAIDDADDF
+227 AALAIDDADDF
-238 ADDDGDDSEG
+238 ADDAGDDS
-248 EGEGEDEG
+248 DE
-256 EGDDDG
+256 EGDEAEDG
-262 DSFLGSYGD
+262 DSVLGRYGD
-271 RGPGDGQTFVVLPL
+271 PREGDGQTFVVLPL
-285 GQTIEDRP
+285 GQAIEDRP
-293 SLTVQPLEPANLP
+293 SLTVQPLEPADLP

>member
-23 ASGALA
+23 ASGSLA
-29 EAYGCSANTVSRV
+29 EAFGCSANTVSRV

-58 RGRSPVPI
+58 RGRSAVQV
-66 AEPAGGSSLQ
+66 AAPAGGSSQ
-76 LPLPAAGS
+76 PLPLSEAGSGGKDPLATSPPGEPAPAAHLDGGGPDMNLDAPSTGAKAEEAPTAELSIVPRALAAGS
-84 GEEAAATSTKGE
+84 SR
-96 SAPEASITATGLE
+96 PEL
-109 SVTPLTPSEALAR
+109 PKDQPH
-122 EEASPRAEASARAEA
+122 
-137 AAITEAGTRAN
+137 
-148 PEATAEAEAEAEAGA
+148 
-163 PQAGPSLAPSDLASD
+163 
-178 SGEADLAED
+178 
-187 RPQFGSWL
+187 FGGWVR
-195 HQQEAGVGQTSA
+195 QQLDGVGQASA
-207 PRMGAPGAD
+207 PGQVAPGPGAD
-216 PQDSPAGDQGH
+216 SQDLPDGDQGH
-227 ATLAIDDADDF
+227 AALAIDDADDF
-238 ADDDGDDSEG
+238 ADAAADDS
-248 EGEGEDEG
+248 DE
-256 EGDDDG
+256 EGDGAEDG
-262 DSFLGSYGD
+262 DSVLGRYGD
-271 RGPGDGQTFVVLPL
+271 PRDGDGQTFMVLPL
-285 GQTIEDRP
+285 GQAIEDRP
-293 SLTVQPLEPANLP
+293 SLTVQPLEPADLP

>member
-23 ASGALA
+23 ASGSLA
-29 EAYGCSANTVSRV
+29 EAFGCSANTVSRV

-48 PKEYEALKQQ
+48 PEDYEALKQQ
-58 RGRSPVPI
+58 RGRSAVQV
-66 AEPAGGSSLQ
+66 AAPAGGSSQ
-76 LPLPAAGS
+76 PLPLSEAGSGGKDPLAASAPGETAPAAHLGGGGPDQNLEAPSTGAKAEAATAEPSIVPRALAAGS
-84 GEEAAATSTKGE
+84 SG
-96 SAPEASITATGLE
+96 PGLPKDE
-109 SVTPLTPSEALAR
+109 
-122 EEASPRAEASARAEA
+122 
-137 AAITEAGTRAN
+137 
-148 PEATAEAEAEAEAGA
+148 
-163 PQAGPSLAPSDLASD
+163 
-178 SGEADLAED
+178 
-187 RPQFGSWL
+187 PQFGAWVR
-195 HQQEAGVGQTSA
+195 QQLDGVGQASA
-207 PRMGAPGAD
+207 PGSEAPGPGAD
-216 PQDSPAGDQGH
+216 SQDLPDGDQGH
-227 ATLAIDDADDF
+227 AALAIDDADDF
-238 ADDDGDDSEG
+238 ADDAADDS
-248 EGEGEDEG
+248 DE
-256 EGDDDG
+256 EGDGAEDG
-262 DSFLGSYGD
+262 DSFLGRYGD
-271 RGPGDGQTFVVLPL
+271 PRDGDGQTFMVLPL
-285 GQTIEDRP
+285 GQAIEDRP
-293 SLTVQPLEPANLP
+293 SLTVQPLEPADLP

>member
-1 MAATRLSDSQKQELV
+1 MAATRLSDSPKQELV

-29 EAYGCSANTVSRV
+29 EAFGCSANTVSRV

-48 PKEYEALKQQ
+48 PQDYEALKQQ
-58 RGRSPVPI
+58 RGRTP
-66 AEPAGGSSLQ
+66 ALAAGPAGGSSLQ
-76 LPLPAAGS
+76 LPLPAAPA
-84 GEEAAATSTKGE
+84 GEEALPTTSSSPSGDPAPGAPLAASGSQGGAPTIPAEPGARASDQPAQAEPGP
-96 SAPEASITATGLE
+96 APED
-109 SVTPLTPSEALAR
+109 
-122 EEASPRAEASARAEA
+122 
-137 AAITEAGTRAN
+137 
-148 PEATAEAEAEAEAGA
+148 
-163 PQAGPSLAPSDLASD
+163 LAPGSPNPGLPDD
-178 SGEADLAED
+178 Q
-187 RPQFGSWL
+187 PQFAAWVR
-195 HQQEAGVGQTSA
+195 HQVDGVGQGQA
-207 PRMGAPGAD
+207 PGLGEPGAD
-216 PQDSPAGDQGH
+216 LQDSAPGDQGH
-227 ATLAIDDADDF
+227 AALAIDDADDF
-238 ADDDGDDSEG
+238 ADEAGDDGESDDESDTDDDGDDG
-248 EGEGEDEG
+248 E
-256 EGDDDG
+256 DG
-262 DSFLGSYGD
+262 DSVLGSYGD
-271 RGPGDGQTFVVLPL
+271 GGPGDGQTFVVLPL
-285 GQTIEDRP
+285 GQAIEDRP

-327 PELGALPDGEGER
+327 ADLGALPDGEGER

>member
-16 ARFRGGE
+16 ARFRRGE
-23 ASGALA
+23 ASAALA
-29 EAYGCSANTVSRV
+29 EAFGCSANTVSRV

-48 PKEYEALKQQ
+48 PKDYEALKQQ
-58 RGRSPVPI
+58 RGRSASQAAI
-66 AEPAGGSSLQ
+66 AAGESSPELS
-76 LPLPAAGS
+76 LAPAGS
-84 GEEAAATSTKGE
+84 GAEDPG
-96 SAPEASITATGLE
+96 
-109 SVTPLTPSEALAR
+109 
-122 EEASPRAEASARAEA
+122 ASPLDQVETAHPFALSDPEQSAASTPGGSLDNSEVA
-137 AAITEAGTRAN
+137 
-148 PEATAEAEAEAEAGA
+148 
-163 PQAGPSLAPSDLASD
+163 QDGPSLALKALIARAPQPDPPAAGPEFGAWVDQKVNGAGQGRSTGLGARPLEPFPQALPLPILRKDQDQIQSEDQDDDPSD
-178 SGEADLAED
+178 
-187 RPQFGSWL
+187 
-195 HQQEAGVGQTSA
+195 
-207 PRMGAPGAD
+207 
-216 PQDSPAGDQGH
+216 DQGH
-227 ATLAIDDADDF
+227 GALAIDDADDF
-238 ADDDGDDSEG
+238 SEEAGDD
-248 EGEGEDEG
+248 
-256 EGDDDG
+256 EGDEAEDG
-262 DSFLGSYGD
+262 SEDGSEDSDRFVGRYGGSGQ
-271 RGPGDGQTFVVLPL
+271 GDGQTFVVLPL

-293 SLTVQPLEPANLP
+293 SLTVQPLEPADLP

-327 PELGALPDGEGER
+327 PELGTLPAGEEER

-350 QAKRYCGRN
+350 QAKRFCGRN

>member
-16 ARFRGGE
+16 ARFRDGE
-23 ASGALA
+23 ASGSLA
-29 EAYGCSANTVSRV
+29 VAFGCSANTVSRV

-48 PKEYEALKQQ
+48 PEEYEALKQQ
-58 RGRSPVPI
+58 RGRSAV
-66 AEPAGGSSLQ
+66 Q
-76 LPLPAAGS
+76 VAA
-84 GEEAAATSTKGE
+84 
-96 SAPEASITATGLE
+96 P
-109 SVTPLTPSEALAR
+109 
-122 EEASPRAEASARAEA
+122 AEA
-137 AAITEAGTRAN
+137 AKAEPSTIPGALTSGSSEPGM
-148 PEATAEAEAEAEAGA
+148 PEE
-163 PQAGPSLAPSDLASD
+163 P
-178 SGEADLAED
+178 
-187 RPQFGSWL
+187 PQFGDWVR
-195 HQQEAGVGQTSA
+195 HQVDGVGQASA
-207 PRMGAPGAD
+207 PVSEAPGPGAD
-216 PQDSPAGDQGH
+216 AQDLPDGDQGH
-227 ATLAIDDADDF
+227 AALAIDDADDF
-238 ADDDGDDSEG
+238 ADDAGDDS
-248 EGEGEDEG
+248 DE
-256 EGDDDG
+256 EGDGAEDG
-262 DSFLGSYGD
+262 DSVLGSYGD
-271 RGPGDGQTFVVLPL
+271 PREGDGQTFVVLPL
-285 GQTIEDRP
+285 GQAIEDRP
-293 SLTVQPLEPANLP
+293 SLTVQPLEPADLP

>member
-16 ARFRGGE
+16 ARFRDGE
-23 ASGALA
+23 ASGSLA
-29 EAYGCSANTVSRV
+29 EAFGCSANTVSRV

-48 PKEYEALKQQ
+48 PKVYEALKQQ
-58 RGRSPVPI
+58 RGRSAV
-66 AEPAGGSSLQ
+66 Q
-76 LPLPAAGS
+76 VAA
-84 GEEAAATSTKGE
+84 
-96 SAPEASITATGLE
+96 P
-109 SVTPLTPSEALAR
+109 
-122 EEASPRAEASARAEA
+122 AEA
-137 AAITEAGTRAN
+137 AKAEPSTIPGALTSGSSEPGM
-148 PEATAEAEAEAEAGA
+148 PEE
-163 PQAGPSLAPSDLASD
+163 P
-178 SGEADLAED
+178 
-187 RPQFGSWL
+187 PQFGDWVR
-195 HQQEAGVGQTSA
+195 HQVDGVGQASA
-207 PRMGAPGAD
+207 PVSEAPGPGAD
-216 PQDSPAGDQGH
+216 AQDLPDGDQGH
-227 ATLAIDDADDF
+227 AALAIDDADDF
-238 ADDDGDDSEG
+238 ADDAGDDS
-248 EGEGEDEG
+248 DE
-256 EGDDDG
+256 EGDGAEDG
-262 DSFLGSYGD
+262 DNVLGSYGD
-271 RGPGDGQTFVVLPL
+271 PREGDGQTFVVLPL
-285 GQTIEDRP
+285 GQAIEDRP
-293 SLTVQPLEPANLP
+293 SLTVQPLEPADLP